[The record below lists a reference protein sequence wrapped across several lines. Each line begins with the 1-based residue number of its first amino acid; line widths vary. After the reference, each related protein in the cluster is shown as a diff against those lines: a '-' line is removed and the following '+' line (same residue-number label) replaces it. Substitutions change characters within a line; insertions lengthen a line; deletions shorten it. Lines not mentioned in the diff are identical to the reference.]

1 MRKVYLAGPMSGI
14 RNFNYPAFKAAAKD
28 LRGRGIEVVCPTET
42 DALHG
47 WAPGEHDPDQLD
59 GAVYRQCLRHAL
71 RAALADDV
79 EGCVVLPGWEA
90 STGART
96 EVAVI
101 RALRLPV
108 VAYPDLGT
116 VA

>member
-1 MRKVYLAGPMSGI
+1 MRKVYLAGPMSGLAD
-14 RNFNYPAFKAAAKD
+14 FNYPAFRAATAD
-28 LRGRGIEVVCPTET
+28 LRGRGLAVVCPTET
-42 DALHG
+42 DAVHG
-47 WAPGEHDPDQLD
+47 WEPGEHDPKDLD
-59 GAVYRQCLRHAL
+59 AAVYRQCLRHAL

-79 EGCVVLPGWEA
+79 DGCVVLPGWEA

-108 VAYPDLGT
+108 LAYPDLAM